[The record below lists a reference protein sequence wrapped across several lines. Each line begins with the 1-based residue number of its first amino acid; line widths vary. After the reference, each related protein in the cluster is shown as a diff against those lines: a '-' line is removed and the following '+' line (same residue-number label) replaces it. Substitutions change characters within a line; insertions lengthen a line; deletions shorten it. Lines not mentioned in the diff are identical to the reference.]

1 MKEVVIGSF
10 YTLQVTYNCNSIL
23 RKNHL
28 INGIGGSLGCNTE
41 RVVLL
46 QQKTRNAV
54 DHFSAVIH
62 YRVHSVV
69 SLREDLNL
77 LIGQEVVWI
86 HEYIFDLLAQFVVL
100 FLSLSSI
107 ARLVL
112 VLFPYSYALIE

>member
-10 YTLQVTYNCNSIL
+10 YTLRVTYSCNSIL

-46 QQKTRNAV
+46 QQKIRNAV

-77 LIGQEVVWI
+77 LIGKEAVNGLCEKMGFSVDSVSGLYWMLMI
-86 HEYIFDLLAQFVVL
+86 RFGKIRMERMYL
-100 FLSLSSI
+100 
-107 ARLVL
+107 RTRR
-112 VLFPYSYALIE
+112 